1 MIFLTCGSCNGMMYC
16 ISSVGI
22 IFIGTVVVQLQYCS
36 VLAVMVICIAMIFLV
51 KAMLKNT
58 NNYHS
63 RTILI
68 VLHKKYAFKSKQFKH
83 KELISA

>member
-36 VLAVMVICIAMIFLV
+36 VLAGMVICIAMIFLI
-51 KAMLKNT
+51 KATLKYT
-58 NNYHS
+58 NNFHS
-63 RTILI
+63 RTII
-68 VLHKKYAFKSKQFKH
+68 YSYSKKYSLHKSPGH
-83 KELISA
+83 IN